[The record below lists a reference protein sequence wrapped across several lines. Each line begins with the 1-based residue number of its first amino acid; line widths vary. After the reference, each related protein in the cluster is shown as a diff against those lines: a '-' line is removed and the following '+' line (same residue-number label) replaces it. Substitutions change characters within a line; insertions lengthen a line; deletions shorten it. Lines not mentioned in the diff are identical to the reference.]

1 MLRALAFAAVLGLVP
16 AGAAAAPSSQA
27 VPILMYHV
35 IAAQPA
41 GAPNASL
48 YVTRSDFAGQV
59 RWLAVHGFH
68 AVTLEQLYAAW
79 ERGAPL
85 PRKPVVFTFD
95 DGYPEDV
102 TAALPILRKHG
113 WPAVLFLQVG
123 NLVPARVRELQRG
136 GWEIDAHTFT
146 HPDLTTLD
154 ASRLRHELT
163 GSRTWIR
170 GVFRVQCDFFA
181 YPAGRYD
188 AAVVAAVRAA
198 GFRAAVTTTY
208 GLANPRQGL
217 YTLHRVRVNGG
228 DGVAGL
234 AAKLR

>member
-1 MLRALAFAAVLGLVP
+1 MRRALALAAVLGLVP
-16 AGAAAAPSSQA
+16 AGAAATPSTQP

-35 IAAQPA
+35 IGTPPV
-41 GAPNASL
+41 GAPNAPL
-48 YVTRSDFAGQV
+48 YVSRADFAGQV
-59 RWLAVHGFH
+59 RWLAAHGFH
-68 AVTLEQLYAAW
+68 AVTLERLYAAW

-85 PRKPVVFTFD
+85 PRKPVVLTFD
-95 DGYPEDV
+95 DGYPQDV
-102 TAALPILRKHG
+102 TAALPILRSQH
-113 WPAVLFLQVG
+113 WPGVLFLQIG
-123 NLVPARVRELQRG
+123 NLVPARVRTLQRG

-146 HPDLTTLD
+146 HPDLTTVE
-154 ASRLRHELT
+154 AARLRREVA

-170 GVFRVQCDFFA
+170 GVFRVPCDFFA

-188 AAVVAAVRAA
+188 ATVVRAVRAA

-208 GLANPRQGL
+208 GLASPRQGL
-217 YTLHRVRVNGG
+217 YTLDRVRVNGG